1 MSTMANHDA
10 WRELTGSYVLDALPD
25 PERAEFEAHLRTCD
39 VCSAEVRDL
48 RETVAELG
56 ATYETPAPAGAEE
69 RLMRTIHE
77 QQSEVPA
84 PSTTTVVSLDAAR
97 RRPRVAMYLLA
108 AASVL
113 LAMTLG
119 VVGLSAYSA
128 NQRSTASESVLKLA
142 TMPDAH
148 LMPLPI
154 PSSSSSL
161 VVSEAQNEAAVLAS
175 SMPMPA
181 AGHVYQVWTKN
192 SAGTMTSVGMFV
204 PSKKGTVA
212 KMLAADVRTTKAF
225 MITVE
230 PAGGSS
236 QPTQAPIAEVHL

>member
-1 MSTMANHDA
+1 MNTMANHDA
-10 WRELTGSYVLDALPD
+10 WLELTGSYVLDALPEA
-25 PERAEFEAHLRTCD
+25 ERVEFEEHLRTCEQ
-39 VCSAEVRDL
+39 CSNEVREL
-48 RETVAELG
+48 RETVAALG
-56 ATYETPAPAGAEE
+56 ATYETPAPAGAHE

-77 QQSEVPA
+77 QPVA
-84 PSTTTVVSLDAAR
+84 PPVKGTVASLDSAR
-97 RRPRVAMYLLA
+97 RRPRAAIYLLA
-108 AASVL
+108 AASVI

-119 VVGLSAYSA
+119 IVGISAYSA
-128 NQRSTASESVLKLA
+128 NQRTTAAESVLKLA

-154 PSSSSSL
+154 PSASSSL
-161 VVSEAQNEAAVLAS
+161 VVSQGKNEAAVLAS

-181 AGHVYQVWTKN
+181 AGHVYQVWAKD

-204 PSKKGTVA
+204 PSKSGTVTQ
-212 KMLAADVRTTKAF
+212 MLTADVHTVKAF

-236 QPTQAPIAEVHL
+236 QPTQAPIAEVHI

>member
-1 MSTMANHDA
+1 MNATTNHDA
-10 WRELTGSYVLDALPD
+10 WRELTGSYVLDALPES
-25 PERAEFEAHLRTCD
+25 ERAEFEAHLRTCD
-39 VCSAEVRDL
+39 TCAAEVRDL

-69 RLMRTIHE
+69 RLIRTIRE
-77 QQSEVPA
+77 QRADVPA
-84 PSTTTVVSLDAAR
+84 ATTVASLAEVR
-97 RRPRVAMYLLA
+97 RSPRTATYFLA

-113 LAMTLG
+113 LAMALG
-119 VVGLSAYSA
+119 VVGFTAYSA
-128 NQRSTASESVLKLA
+128 NQRSTAAESVLKLA

-154 PSSSSSL
+154 PSASSSL
-161 VVSEAQNEAAVLAS
+161 VVSEVKNEAAVLAS

-212 KMLAADVRTTKAF
+212 QMLVADVRTTKVF

-230 PAGGSS
+230 PAGGST
-236 QPTQAPIAEVHL
+236 QPTQAPIAEVSL

>member
-1 MSTMANHDA
+1 MANHDA
-10 WRELTGSYVLDALPD
+10 WRELTGSYVLDALPE
-25 PERAEFEAHLRTCD
+25 PERAEFEAHLRSCD
-39 VCSAEVRDL
+39 VCSTEVREL

-77 QQSEVPA
+77 QHSEAPA
-84 PSTTTVVSLDAAR
+84 TKTVVSLDAAR

-108 AASVL
+108 AASVV

-128 NQRSTASESVLKLA
+128 NQRSTSAEGVLKLA

-181 AGHVYQVWTKN
+181 AGHVYQVWTKD

-212 KMLAADVRTTKAF
+212 QMLVADVRTTKAF

-236 QPTQAPIAEVHL
+236 QPTQAPIAEVQL